1 VFVIRNDSARV
12 LSPKDRMIKITIEI
26 RGLTKEAE
34 DFLTRVQKNI
44 LAWELKEVI
53 SNALRKERLPKPV
66 RIHIKIERIRG

>member
-1 VFVIRNDSARV
+1 
-12 LSPKDRMIKITIEI
+12 MIKITIEI

-53 SNALRKERLPKPV
+53 SNALRTERLPKPV